1 MEHNENYYTARE
13 TLLLKGVN
21 PNYID
26 MAMASID
33 LDNDI
38 LSQVDNTIAQ
48 YPLLFE
54 NKVAENTANILK
66 AEEKEKAYQNLEL
79 KKKQAIGG
87 SAEQRADYL
96 KAKTVIKERYGEKEV
111 TIDELR
117 ERAKSG
123 KTADRLAYMQA
134 KSQAEQT
141 EE

>member
-1 MEHNENYYTARE
+1 MEHNENYYKARE

-26 MAMASID
+26 MAMANID

-38 LSQVDNTIAQ
+38 LSQVDNTMAQ

-54 NKVAENTANILK
+54 NKVAENAANALK
-66 AEEKEKAYQNLEL
+66 IEEKEKAYQNLEL

-87 SAEQRADYL
+87 SAEQRVDYL
-96 KAKTVIKERYGEKEV
+96 KAETVIKERYGEKEV

-123 KTADRLAYMQA
+123 KAADRLAYMQA
-134 KSQAEQT
+134 KSQVEQT